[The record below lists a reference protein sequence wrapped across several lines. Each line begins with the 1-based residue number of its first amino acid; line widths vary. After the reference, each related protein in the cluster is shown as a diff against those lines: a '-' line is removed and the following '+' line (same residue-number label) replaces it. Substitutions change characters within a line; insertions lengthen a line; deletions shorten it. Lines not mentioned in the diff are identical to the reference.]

1 MDLLT
6 PFLSDLV
13 AGLVG
18 AAILGGLALLLRW
31 MGPER
36 GRQWVDRL
44 RRFGWPLLAIV
55 FFATALMSAILQ
67 PPPRPIVVSLGTI
80 LVLIL
85 ASVIL
90 FRFGPLKIRH
100 QVKRVRAHV
109 WPILTGL
116 FFLSTVTLLV
126 IGVVS
131 PPIKSGER
139 IVFVV
144 DLADE
149 EMMVMR
155 DILDELEPE
164 LGAEVFLMGVESSR
178 YIARLD
184 RMVASGNV
192 KWDLIALDNNMT
204 AILAAKSLVEDLSN
218 YDESN
223 KLVPQ
228 SLLPSVRPLL
238 ECEGRFYFAPFRPNV
253 KIAFYNEPKF
263 EQYGLRPPMTW
274 EELLEVA
281 RVFYEKEGVGRVAI
295 QGYPGPATAVTVFE
309 FIMAAGGDPM
319 SLDDSGS
326 RAAFAFLQKLEPY
339 LAHQYVETR
348 FDTANEFLIDE
359 EVYLVCN
366 WTYGIKI
373 VVEDAGKN
381 EIKAYSGWRGPQG
394 EVHVL
399 GGDVLAV
406 PKGAPNANK
415 AVKLI
420 ELLLEKDTQKEMLSR
435 LRWLPV
441 RFDAYEGVSPELA
454 PYFEAV
460 NEALSF
466 AVLRPTTPQWPIV
479 ESILD
484 SAFEGLVREGNDI
497 ALLEEYRTA
506 MENIPSQYLRYLVQT
521 GDTLELIA
529 HRYNT
534 TVDIL
539 AEVNCI
545 TTRAPVGPGWILLI
559 PQQ

>member
-1 MDLLT
+1 MELLV
-6 PFLSDLV
+6 PFLSDLI

-18 AAILGGLALLLRW
+18 AAILAALALSFNKIGSKRSKAW
-31 MGPER
+31 ANK
-36 GRQWVDRL
+36 L
-44 RRFGWPLLAIV
+44 RRIGWPLIAFVFLA
-55 FFATALMSAILQ
+55 TSLSSAIL
-67 PPPRPIVVSLGTI
+67 RGEAVHSAAVFGAV
-80 LVLIL
+80 LVLVIASIL
-85 ASVIL
+85 L
-90 FRFGPLKIRH
+90 FRLGPTQLRNRLSRI
-100 QVKRVRAHV
+100 RAHI

-116 FFLSTVTLLV
+116 FLLTTILLLFV
-126 IGVVS
+126 GSRGTIYS
-131 PPIKSGER
+131 ER

-149 EMMVMR
+149 EMMEMR
-155 DILDELEPE
+155 DILDELEAE
-164 LGAEVFLMGVESSR
+164 LGAEIFLMGVDSSY

-204 AILAAKSLVEDLSN
+204 AILAVKGLVEDLSN
-218 YDESN
+218 YGDYNE
-223 KLVPQ
+223 LVPQ

-238 ECEGRFYFAPFRPNV
+238 EFEGRFYFAPFRPNV

-326 RAAFAFLQKLEPY
+326 REAFAFLQKLEPY
-339 LAHQYVETR
+339 LAPEYVETR
-348 FDTANEFLIDE
+348 FDTANGLLIDE

-373 VVEDAGKN
+373 VVEDAGKS

-420 ELLLEKDTQKEMLSR
+420 ELLLEKNTQKEMLSR

-454 PYFEAV
+454 PYFKAV

-479 ESILD
+479 ESVLD

-497 ALLEEYRTA
+497 ASLDEYCTA
-506 MENIPSQYLRYLVQT
+506 MENMPSQYLRYQVRT

-534 TVDIL
+534 TVEIL

-545 TTRAPVGPGWILLI
+545 TTRAPIGPGWILLI

>member
-1 MDLLT
+1 MH
-6 PFLSDLV
+6 LSPYFSPLV
-13 AGLVG
+13 A
-18 AAILGGLALLLRW
+18 
-31 MGPER
+31 
-36 GRQWVDRL
+36 
-44 RRFGWPLLAIV
+44 
-55 FFATALMSAILQ
+55 
-67 PPPRPIVVSLGTI
+67 
-80 LVLIL
+80 
-85 ASVIL
+85 
-90 FRFGPLKIRH
+90 
-100 QVKRVRAHV
+100 
-109 WPILTGL
+109 
-116 FFLSTVTLLV
+116 
-126 IGVVS
+126 
-131 PPIKSGER
+131 
-139 IVFVV
+139 
-144 DLADE
+144 LADE

-164 LGAEVFLMGVESSR
+164 LGTEIFLMGVESSR

-204 AILAAKSLVEDLSN
+204 AILAVKGLVEDLSN
-218 YDESN
+218 YDDYNE
-223 KLVPQ
+223 LVPQ

-238 ECEGRFYFAPFRPNV
+238 ECEGKFYFAPFRPNV
-253 KIAFYNEPKF
+253 KIAFYNEKKF

-281 RVFYEKEGVGRVAI
+281 QVFYEKEGVVRVAI

-339 LAHQYVETR
+339 LAPEYVETR
-348 FDTANEFLIDE
+348 FDTANGLLIDE

-381 EIKAYSGWRGPQG
+381 EIKAYRGWRGPQG

-454 PYFEAV
+454 PYFKAV

-466 AVLRPTTPQWPIV
+466 AVLRPTTPQ
-479 ESILD
+479 
-484 SAFEGLVREGNDI
+484 
-497 ALLEEYRTA
+497 
-506 MENIPSQYLRYLVQT
+506 
-521 GDTLELIA
+521 
-529 HRYNT
+529 
-534 TVDIL
+534 
-539 AEVNCI
+539 
-545 TTRAPVGPGWILLI
+545 
-559 PQQ
+559 